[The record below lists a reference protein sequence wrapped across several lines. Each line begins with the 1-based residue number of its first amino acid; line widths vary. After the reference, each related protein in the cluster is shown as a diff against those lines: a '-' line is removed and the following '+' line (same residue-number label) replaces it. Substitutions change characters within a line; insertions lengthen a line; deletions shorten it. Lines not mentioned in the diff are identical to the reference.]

1 MWSLRKLKMLGFLQ
15 EARKVVWRIFYLTES
30 AIVLIV
36 IKIELNCV
44 CILVS
49 VLIAVFTCLFP
60 CIFILRYALNCDAL
74 QFWFLILFFFFHHFS
89 KSTVV
94 YVLIFFVASES
105 NMENKNSL
113 YGSSFLHGQ
122 WQTPCHG
129 WRSFHECTAC
139 ERAHLWVTCASGEEQ
154 NDPAGRNLV
163 TTSLVASPLD
173 FALAATPRALAWAC
187 LQATMNVAVH
197 CIALERSLE
206 EK

>member
-1 MWSLRKLKMLGFLQ
+1 M
-15 EARKVVWRIFYLTES
+15 
-30 AIVLIV
+30 LIV

-89 KSTVV
+89 ISTVV
-94 YVLIFFVASES
+94 YVLIFFVISES

-122 WQTPCHG
+122 
-129 WRSFHECTAC
+129 
-139 ERAHLWVTCASGEEQ
+139 
-154 NDPAGRNLV
+154 
-163 TTSLVASPLD
+163 
-173 FALAATPRALAWAC
+173 
-187 LQATMNVAVH
+187 
-197 CIALERSLE
+197 
-206 EK
+206 